1 MKLVTKPHLLKV
13 SVMFYLALNK
23 GESSNPKKNPPKQK
37 NPRTLHSQ
45 SLDTVCIYYFS
56 LALPEP
62 LQVFLIDAVKIPR
75 CKKLVGLTEGVLHS
89 PK

>member
-13 SVMFYLALNK
+13 SVLFYLALNK
-23 GESSNPKKNPPKQK
+23 GESSNPKKNTQTKKPK
-37 NPRTLHSQ
+37 NPAFTKPGH
-45 SLDTVCIYYFS
+45 CMHI